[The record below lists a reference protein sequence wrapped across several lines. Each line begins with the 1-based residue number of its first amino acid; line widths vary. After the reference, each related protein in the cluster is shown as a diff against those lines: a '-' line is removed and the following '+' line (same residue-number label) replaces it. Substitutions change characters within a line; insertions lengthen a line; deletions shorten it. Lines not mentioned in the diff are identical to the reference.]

1 MRGHVSCDDRTSPK
15 RMATPEPTQDMGS
28 ASRVAMAPGCI
39 EFFNGL
45 LTIAQ
50 AEACGSGD

>member
-1 MRGHVSCDDRTSPK
+1 
-15 RMATPEPTQDMGS
+15 MGS